1 MINNSLHID
10 NEYSH
15 QNRIVLFENDKIYL
29 KSLDKAKI
37 DLNELLM
44 KRIPSGVFKLIIS
57 SPPYNIGKKY
67 EKNLHWKYIWN
78 GRNKF

>member
-10 NEYSH
+10 NEYSP
-15 QNRIVLFENDKIYL
+15 QNRIVLCENNT
-29 KSLDKAKI
+29 
-37 DLNELLM
+37 LNGM